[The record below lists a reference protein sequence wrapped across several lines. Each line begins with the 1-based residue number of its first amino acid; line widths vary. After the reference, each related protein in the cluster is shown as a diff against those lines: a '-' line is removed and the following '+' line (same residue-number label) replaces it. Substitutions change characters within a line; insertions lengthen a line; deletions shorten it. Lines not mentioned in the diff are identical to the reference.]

1 MRIYAYLALT
11 IVVISILGWGYA
23 SAYKSGKNEV
33 VQKLQADRV
42 EILKDGKS
50 IDENVLSADD
60 DGLVCIL
67 LDNCES
73 DKPL

>member
-1 MRIYAYLALT
+1 MKIYAYVALAL
-11 IVVISILGWGYA
+11 IVLGALGWGYA
-23 SAYKSGKNEV
+23 SAYKSGKDAV
-33 VQKLQADRV
+33 VQKLQQDRV

-50 IDENVLSADD
+50 IDENVLSSDD
-60 DGLVCIL
+60 DGLICLL